1 MGEFKFIDGGI
12 EGACPSVAGEPYA
25 WVASFEPG
33 EGAPCAGSEESDG
46 CEFGRFES
54 GLGFNSDDGL
64 IFGGGEERPL
74 GSGGIE
80 D

>member
-1 MGEFKFIDGGI
+1 MGEFEFIDGGV

-33 EGAPCAGSEESDG
+33 EGASCAGSEESDG
-46 CEFGRFES
+46 REVGCFEP
-54 GLGFNSDDGL
+54 GLGFDAGDGL
-64 IFGGGEERPL
+64 VFGGGEERPL
-74 GSGGIE
+74 GSSGIE